1 MTLRQAITQW
11 GSVPKNT
18 VLAATG
24 RDAIRAVLAPH
35 DCQNL
40 VIFDREYVQRLF
52 GESEADLPTKV
63 TAANILVNV
72 LAWAS
77 KEEKACPAPDFTT
90 DIAKSQ
96 PATPKEPQPA
106 TAARACTQLDPV
118 TLKPIA
124 SFRSVAA
131 ANASIGST
139 GVYKAIAMHTKAGGF
154 YWCVAGEEESFCP
167 AGQERRS
174 QEDAEPRKQ
183 ETAEPQKQETT
194 EPRKPEAE
202 SPQPSAASHQ
212 PPTENHPIMH
222 HEPLTVSREPAPAL
236 PDATDAELIAEMRRR
251 GWHGEIELK
260 ITL

>member
-1 MTLRQAITQW
+1 MTLKQAITQW

-96 PATPKEPQPA
+96 PATPKEPRPA

-124 SFRSVAA
+124 SFRSAAA
-131 ANASIGST
+131 ANASIGGT

-167 AGQERRS
+167 AGQESRNQGTTES
-174 QEDAEPRKQ
+174 QERG
-183 ETAEPQKQETT
+183 TT
-194 EPRKPEAE
+194 EAPKDPEPPKGEREEESE
-202 SPQPSAASHQ
+202 SPQPSA
-212 PPTENHPIMH
+212 ENHPIMH
-222 HEPLTVSREPAPAL
+222 RDPLTVNREPASVL
-236 PDATDAELIAEMRRR
+236 SDVSDADLIAEMRRR
-251 GWHGEIELK
+251 GWRGDIELK
-260 ITL
+260 IKL